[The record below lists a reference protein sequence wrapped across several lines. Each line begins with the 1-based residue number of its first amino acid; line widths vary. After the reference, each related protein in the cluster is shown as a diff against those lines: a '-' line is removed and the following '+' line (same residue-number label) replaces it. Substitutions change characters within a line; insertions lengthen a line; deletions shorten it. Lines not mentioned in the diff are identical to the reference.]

1 MGDPVLAFISVA
13 TRVWLIL
20 ASFNLAN
27 VIGELRIFTLNQS
40 RPSPIRDDNLRN
52 KLAAINKIAA
62 SVEGFTTFV
71 EANFVNFTLWLAFCL
86 IALR

>member
-1 MGDPVLAFISVA
+1 M
-13 TRVWLIL
+13 
-20 ASFNLAN
+20 
-27 VIGELRIFTLNQS
+27 
-40 RPSPIRDDNLRN
+40 RN